1 MERRSRMSFDALTIT
16 GLIAAILCAG
26 FLIALINRDDGRTP
40 RPSRI
45 TGAERDRRRRP
56 RS

>member
-1 MERRSRMSFDALTIT
+1 MSFDALTIT
-16 GLIAAILCAG
+16 GLVAAVLCAG
-26 FLIALINRDDGRTP
+26 FLVALINRDDAGGA

-45 TGAERDRRRRP
+45 RGTDKTDGSDC

>member
-1 MERRSRMSFDALTIT
+1 MSFDALTIT
-16 GLIAAILCAG
+16 GLIAAALCAG
-26 FLIALINRDDGRTP
+26 FLIALINRDDAAAA

-45 TGAERDRRRRP
+45 RGADKAEGSDC

>member
-1 MERRSRMSFDALTIT
+1 MSFDALTIT

-26 FLIALINRDDGRTP
+26 FLIALINRDDAGTT

-45 TGAERDRRRRP
+45 RGADKADGSDC